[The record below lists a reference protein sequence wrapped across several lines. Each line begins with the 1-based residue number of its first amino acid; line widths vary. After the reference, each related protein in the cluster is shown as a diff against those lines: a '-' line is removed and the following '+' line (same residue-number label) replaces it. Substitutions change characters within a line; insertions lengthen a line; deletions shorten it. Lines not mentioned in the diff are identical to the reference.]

1 MRLFSASRVFMIMT
15 CVLLSGSLG
24 AEQNIEPQ
32 APFSWSTGP
41 DLPIALQEIYPA
53 VFNKRIFVGGGFT
66 PSDLPSFSDLGPT
79 TDVFLLHPAHAR
91 WTKAPTLPAARHH
104 LGMVSN
110 QHFLYAIGGFT
121 GARDNAWQIQSS
133 VFRLDGNMQ
142 AWRNA
147 PSLPIP
153 LAESVYASVGK
164 NIHVIGGKTTSRGS
178 GKNIDTDAH
187 YVLVNNAYW
196 RKVKSASVARN
207 SAASAVIGHKIFVI
221 GGRTSGKEGVNLSH
235 AEVYNTKT
243 DSWSP
248 IAPLPVASAGLS
260 ASVLDGKI
268 IVSGGEVFGP
278 NGDWQAG
285 KALDH
290 VWAYDPQTDL
300 WQALPNLPQ
309 PRHGHGSVSFNEQLH
324 IIGGAAKVGP
334 QETLSST
341 MTLSL
346 HESE

>member
-1 MRLFSASRVFMIMT
+1 MRRLSASIL
-15 CVLLSGSLG
+15 CLLLSGSL
-24 AEQNIEPQ
+24 Q
-32 APFSWSTGP
+32 ATQSNTLGQAYSWVAGP
-41 DLPIALQEIYPA
+41 DLPVALQEVYPA

-79 TDVFLLHPAHAR
+79 TDVFLLNPAHAR
-91 WTKAPTLPAARHH
+91 WTQAPALPAARHH
-104 LGMVSN
+104 LGMVAN

-121 GARDNAWQIQSS
+121 GAKGNAWQIQRS

-164 NIHVIGGKTTSRGS
+164 NIHVIGGKTPSRDS
-178 GKNIDTDAH
+178 GKNMDTDAH

-207 SAASAVIGHKIFVI
+207 SAASAVIGHKIYVI

-235 AEVYNTKT
+235 GEVYNTKT
-243 DSWSP
+243 DSWSS

-278 NGDWQAG
+278 DGDWQAG
-285 KALDH
+285 KASMRCGH
-290 VWAYDPQTDL
+290 TIRKRICG
-300 WQALPNLPQ
+300 
-309 PRHGHGSVSFNEQLH
+309 RHCPICLNRAMATAQSRLTSSSILSAARLRWGHR
-324 IIGGAAKVGP
+324 KP
-334 QETLSST
+334 CRRP
-341 MTLSL
+341 
-346 HESE
+346 